1 MNFLLWLI
9 SFYKFTN
16 FEAMV
21 DLKLLEHLE
30 TYLTP
35 SRKEKFVKVLSQR
48 TKHFTVATEDV
59 YQLHNTSAV
68 IRSCDVFGIQE
79 VNIIEERNTK
89 RIDREI
95 AMGAQKWVDLNRFN
109 TVKDCIKKLKQ
120 NGYQIV
126 ATTPHTNDCLLHEF
140 DVTKKSCFF
149 FGRETEGLSQEVL
162 DVADCYLKIPM
173 VGFTESL
180 NISVSAAIILQHV
193 TTKLKQTDINWQLTA
208 SENFEKRLYW
218 CKKTIKSY
226 DTIVEKFYTE

>member
-1 MNFLLWLI
+1 MI
-9 SFYKFTN
+9 
-16 FEAMV
+16 

-30 TYLTP
+30 THLTP
-35 SRKEKFVKVLSQR
+35 KRLDRFKYVLSQR

-95 AMGAQKWVDLNRFN
+95 AMGAQKWVDLNRYHS
-109 TVKDCIKKLKQ
+109 VKDCIADLKQ
-120 NGYQIV
+120 KGYQIV
-126 ATTPHTNDCLLHEF
+126 ATTPHTNDCVLHEF
-140 DVTKKSCFF
+140 DETKKSCFF
-149 FGRETEGLSQEVL
+149 FGRETEGLSEEVL
-162 DVADCYLKIPM
+162 NAADCYLKIPM

-193 TTKLKQTDINWQLTA
+193 TTKLKQTEIHWQL
-208 SENFEKRLYW
+208 SENERLEKQMDW
-218 CKKTIKSY
+218 IKKTLKSY
-226 DTIVEKFYTE
+226 DAIVKRYYDAKN